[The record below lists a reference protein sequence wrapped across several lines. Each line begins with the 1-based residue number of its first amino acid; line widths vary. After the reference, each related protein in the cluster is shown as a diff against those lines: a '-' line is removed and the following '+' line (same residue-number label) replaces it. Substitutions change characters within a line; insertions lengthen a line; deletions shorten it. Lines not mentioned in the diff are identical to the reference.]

1 MDLENLSKNWDAL
14 GEEDPMWAILSDPT
28 KRGNKWG
35 EEEFFETGREH
46 VAEYLALL
54 DRVSPDTARHRALD
68 FGCGA
73 GRLTQALADH
83 FEVVDGIDI
92 APSMI
97 RLAEDLNRK
106 GDRCSY
112 HLNQRDD
119 LQLFG
124 DDTMDLVL
132 SLIVLQH
139 VENRYKEKY
148 FSEFVRVLAP
158 RGVAM
163 FTVPSH
169 PRLTPEGMVYL
180 LPNSLLNVYRKKAYG
195 NSGVMELH
203 PMKRDAVIEAVQRAG
218 GTVLDVSPEPLAGKV
233 WHSFRYIVGKPG

>member
-1 MDLENLSKNWDAL
+1 VDLDNLSKNWDAL
-14 GEEDPMWAILSDPT
+14 GEEDPMWAILADPS

-54 DRVSPDTARHRALD
+54 ERVSPATGRGRAMD

-83 FEVVDGIDI
+83 FEAVDGIDI

-97 RLAEDLNRK
+97 RLAQDLNRH
-106 GDRCSY
+106 GDRVTY

-119 LQLFG
+119 LQLL
-124 DDTMDLVL
+124 DDNTMDLVF

-148 FSEFVRVLAP
+148 FAEFIRVLAP
-158 RGVAM
+158 KGVAM

-169 PRLTPEGMVYL
+169 PRLTPEGVMYL
-180 LPNSLLNVYRKKAYG
+180 LPNSLLNVYRKRRYG
-195 NSGVMELH
+195 NTGVMELH
-203 PMKRDAVIEAVQRAG
+203 PMKRDVVVEAVQHAG
-218 GTVLDVSPEPLAGKV
+218 GAVLDVAPEPLAGDV